1 MDSIQGAFN
10 YTADPECQRKTH
22 TISFSSDNWQGKLLL
37 GILENAI
44 IEYLANNISEK
55 LRKDAE
61 RFLFVDNEIFDV
73 CLDILGHEKCTFRS
87 KILEMHNK
95 NLNFRKKFLHTR
107 RTSI

>member
-1 MDSIQGAFN
+1 MASPRGAFN
-10 YTADPECQRKTH
+10 YETDAECQRKTY
-22 TISFSSDNWQGKLLL
+22 TISYSSDNWQVKLLL

-73 CLDILGHEKCTFRS
+73 CLDMLGHEKCTFRS
-87 KILEMHNK
+87 KILEMRNK

-107 RTSI
+107 RTST

>member
-1 MDSIQGAFN
+1 MIFMKKIN
-10 YTADPECQRKTH
+10 FFFLV
-22 TISFSSDNWQGKLLL
+22 IFLL
-37 GILENAI
+37 GTNLYADDFANFEKWKADFKKKA
-44 IEYLANNISEK
+44 LANNISEK

-107 RTSI
+107 RPSI

>member
-1 MDSIQGAFN
+1 MASPQGAFN
-10 YTADPECQRKTH
+10 YETDPECQRKTYN
-22 TISFSSDNWQGKLLL
+22 ISYSLDNWQGKLLL

-61 RFLFVDNEIFDV
+61 RFLFADNEIFDV
-73 CLDILGHEKCTFRS
+73 CLDMLGHEKCTFRS
-87 KILEMHNK
+87 KILEMRNK

-107 RTSI
+107 RTST